1 LKRACQGE
9 GWPGHGDRGWPGHGD
24 RELLA
29 ELHARTLGLSK
40 RRQVDWDMVTENLYS

>member
-1 LKRACQGE
+1 MVTGV
-9 GWPGHGDRGWPGHGD
+9 GD

-29 ELHARTLGLSK
+29 ELAGTLGLSK